1 MKTIFLFLL
10 VLCTAAVISAQTP
23 VAPAGS
29 GTEIDPYQITSLDN
43 LYWMSI
49 TSSSWDKY
57 FVQTNDIDAYSTHS
71 WNSGAGWDPIGYV
84 NGETDY
90 LAFTGSYDGGGF
102 VIEALAINRPSEM
115 FLGFFAIIE
124 NANISNLFF
133 SDILIVGNE
142 IIGSIA
148 GFNFS
153 SEIIDCY
160 VGGELEGAN
169 DVGGLIGRNETGLEY
184 LYSCAFFGTIN
195 GSGDNIGGLVGKN
208 KGTIRKCFADVDISG
223 IRNLGCLIG
232 ENDGSTDKSNATV
245 DSCYTSGLININS
258 ADFSGRAGGL
268 IGENKENAI
277 VTYCYSDANV
287 TGDAMSDN
295 LGGLVGLNDNN
306 STISYCFAE
315 GNVTG
320 GGSLGG
326 LVGQNSYSNVY
337 NSYTRGNVSGTQNNV
352 GGVVGRNTGSVEKSY
367 STGVITSS
375 GGCFGGVLGSNEDT
389 GSASL
394 CFWDN
399 ETSSVGL
406 GCGFNGGGSVDI
418 TGKTSL
424 EMKTLAT
431 YTNAGW
437 DFYGETTN
445 GNDDNWHISS
455 VINNGYPCFKWYT
468 DIVGIEEN
476 IDITDGFS
484 MFPNP
489 TSNFLTISNNTN
501 SDENVNIVI
510 YTISGEKVFIEE
522 LVSMVSNIDVRHLS
536 NGIYILEI
544 NSSSFSQR
552 QKIIVQK

>member
-1 MKTIFLFLL
+1 SIFTICFVLFIATIL
-10 VLCTAAVISAQTP
+10 SAQTP
-23 VAPAGS
+23 VVPAGS
-29 GTEIDPYQITSLDN
+29 GTENDPYQIATLDN

-57 FVQTNDIDAYSTHS
+57 FEQTNDINANFTSA

-84 NGETDY
+84 NSEADY

-102 VIEALAINRPSEM
+102 LIENIYINRPTEM
-115 FLGFFAIIE
+115 ALGFFAIIE
-124 NANISNLFF
+124 NANISNMLIA
-133 SDILIVGNE
+133 DIWIAGNE
-142 IIGSIA
+142 FVGSLT

-153 SEIIDCY
+153 SEITNCH
-160 VGGELEGAN
+160 A
-169 DVGGLIGRNETGLEY
+169 
-184 LYSCAFFGTIN
+184 IN
-195 GSGDNIGGLVGKN
+195 GEIEGVNDIGGLVGRNESGNEYIYSCTFSGAITSSGENIGGLIGKN
-208 KGTIRKCFADVDISG
+208 KGTVRKCFADADISG

-232 ENDGSTDKSNATV
+232 ENDGSTDKSNGTV
-245 DSCYTSGLININS
+245 DSCYTTGQITFSVPDNSGS
-258 ADFSGRAGGL
+258 AGGL
-268 IGENKENAI
+268 IGQSKENTVI
-277 VTYCYSDANV
+277 SYCYSNATIN
-287 TGDAMSDN
+287 GESISQN
-295 LGGLVGLNDNN
+295 LGGLIGLSDN
-306 STISYCFAE
+306 TTTVSYCFAE

-326 LVGQNSYSNVY
+326 LVGQNSYSNINNCY
-337 NSYTRGNVSGTQNNV
+337 ARGNVSGTQNNV

-375 GGCFGGVLGSNEDT
+375 GGCYGGLLGSNEDS

-394 CFWDN
+394 CFWDT
-399 ETSSVGL
+399 ETSSVGI
-406 GCGFNGGGSVDI
+406 GCGWNGGGSVDI

-468 DIVGIEEN
+468 DIVGVEEN
-476 IDITDGFS
+476 IAINDGFS
-484 MFPNP
+484 VFPNP
-489 TSNFLTISNNTN
+489 SSNFVTISNNT
-501 SDENVNIVI
+501 DLFENVNIVI
-510 YTISGEKVFIEE
+510 YTISGEKVFSEE
-522 LVSMVSNIDVRHLS
+522 LVSIVSNIDVRHLS

-544 NSSSFSQR
+544 NSSSFSKR